1 MQVWWT
7 AAELAEARLPGL
19 PTTKR
24 RINALAE
31 RECWQAAEGKARR
44 RAGRGGGWE
53 YHWHLLPLSAR
64 TRLVPATTAA
74 EIEVRDPLDRTGAY
88 AAWDEL
94 PEATKDEARRRFE
107 ACSAIAALQDAGQIK
122 NVAVH
127 AVGRKIGKS
136 ARTLWN
142 WLGLLE
148 GIPREDWLVYLP
160 PRRGGIAR
168 PYQRAHIPDRFMDL
182 LKADYLRLEAPSF
195 TSAYRRVVGVA
206 KEERLNAIPAEHLAR
221 RRLNETVPKVTMIYM
236 REGEAG
242 LSRCYPPQ
250 IRDRSGLAALEAVNA
265 DCHKFDVFVRW
276 PGAERV
282 ERPQV
287 IVFQDVFS
295 GKILSWR
302 IDHSPNK
309 VMVMAAWADLIR
321 DWGIPKHCLFDNGRE
336 FANKWLTGGAATR
349 FRFKVR
355 EGEPLG
361 ALTMLGVRIH
371 WATPAHGQAKPVER
385 SFRDLSEDIAKDP
398 RFAGAYVGR
407 RPDAKP
413 ENYMSTAVD
422 LETFV
427 AVVGEGIDAHNART
441 GRTSHTCAG
450 RSFDATFAAS
460 YQTAKVTKATPA
472 QIRTCLL
479 AQQELT
485 PHPDHGR
492 IRFQGN
498 MYYAPWLI
506 SHAGRKV
513 IARFDP
519 ENLHAGLHVYGTDGS
534 FLGEAPAQDA
544 TGFFDMTE
552 AHALSRKRRAVLK
565 AEKALSKELSPLGVE
580 DVAEAMRALTPGRV
594 AKPEAKVLE
603 GRFGDRDMQRGLPPV
618 TAQTAPEPTA
628 EEIAARDRFVS
639 KFDAAKDRRDD
650 TARQNDARTKFT
662 RAIRLVQAVEGGERI
677 GEAEAAW
684 LKSYRSTAEWRSQLR
699 MFETYGETMLAK

>member
-1 MQVWWT
+1 MSTAPSHTWWT

-74 EIEVRDPLDRTGAY
+74 EIEARDPLDRTGAY
-88 AAWDEL
+88 AAWDNL

-107 ACSAIAALQDAGQIK
+107 ACSAIAALQDAGQVK

-127 AVGRKIGKS
+127 AVGRKINKS

-168 PYQRAHIPDRFMDL
+168 PDQRAHIPDRFMDL
-182 LKADYLRLEAPSF
+182 LKADYLRLETPSF
-195 TSAYRRVVGVA
+195 TSAYRRVVGLA
-206 KEERLNAIPAEHLAR
+206 KEERINAIPAEHLAR
-221 RRLNETVPKVTMIYM
+221 RRLNEIVPKVTMIYM

-361 ALTMLGVRIH
+361 ALTMLGVKIH

-460 YQTAKVTKATPA
+460 YGTARVTKAGRDRAGCDCWGLARLVYAEQLGITLPDYVSAYPSADEHAEVARLIDGEVLAEGWIPEATPRPFDLIVFRLGRWGSHIGIA
-472 QIRTCLL
+472 ERAGLMLHMEGEDTC
-479 AQQELT
+479 
-485 PHPDHGR
+485 
-492 IRFQGN
+492 
-498 MYYAPWLI
+498 
-506 SHAGRKV
+506 K
-513 IARFDP
+513 IAR
-519 ENLHAGLHVYGTDGS
+519 LA
-534 FLGEAPAQDA
+534 
-544 TGFFDMTE
+544 
-552 AHALSRKRRAVLK
+552 
-565 AEKALSKELSPLGVE
+565 
-580 DVAEAMRALTPGRV
+580 
-594 AKPEAKVLE
+594 
-603 GRFGDRDMQRGLPPV
+603 
-618 TAQTAPEPTA
+618 
-628 EEIAARDRFVS
+628 
-639 KFDAAKDRRDD
+639 
-650 TARQNDARTKFT
+650 DARWS
-662 RAIRLVQAVEGGERI
+662 RRMVSAIRHPLLQGG
-677 GEAEAAW
+677 
-684 LKSYRSTAEWRSQLR
+684 
-699 MFETYGETMLAK
+699 FE